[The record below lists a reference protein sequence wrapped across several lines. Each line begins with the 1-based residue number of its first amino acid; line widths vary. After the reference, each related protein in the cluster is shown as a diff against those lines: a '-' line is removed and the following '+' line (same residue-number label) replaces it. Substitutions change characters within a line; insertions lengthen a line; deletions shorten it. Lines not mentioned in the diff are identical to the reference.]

1 MLKLDE
7 SGLILAINQDQNDGT
22 PQGSQ
27 VDGDQVMADLKVL
40 KQITSSDNSNEG
52 INEPKVAIYVD

>member
-1 MLKLDE
+1 
-7 SGLILAINQDQNDGT
+7 
-22 PQGSQ
+22 
-27 VDGDQVMADLKVL
+27 MADLKVL